1 MSNIPKN
8 MRAAAIDRFGGPEV
22 LTLHHLPVPILD
34 QNEVLIALDTVGVG
48 PWDADVREGWYPAGR
63 PRFPLVLG
71 VDGAGAVAVVGSRVH
86 RFKVGDL
93 VYSYSFENPFRKGG
107 FYAEYVAV
115 VSERVAHI
123 PTRLDMK
130 QAGAIPTTG
139 LTALQG
145 IDDTLRV
152 RKGEAVII
160 EVARTPRRGAC
171 ARQDCPYGSQRNHSF
186 LIVRSAGTLFLR
198 AAP

>member
-107 FYAEYVAV
+107 FYAQYVAV

-160 EVARTPRRGAC
+160 HGAS
-171 ARQDCPYGSQRNHSF
+171 GG
-186 LIVRSAGTLFLR
+186 VGTLAVQFAKLR
-198 AAP
+198 G